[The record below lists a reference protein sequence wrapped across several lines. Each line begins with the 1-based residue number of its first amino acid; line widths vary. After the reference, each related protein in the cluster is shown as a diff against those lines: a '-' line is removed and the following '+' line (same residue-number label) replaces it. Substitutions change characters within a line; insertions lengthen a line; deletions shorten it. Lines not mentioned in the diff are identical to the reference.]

1 MPVQVVHVFLSHWS
15 YDQLY
20 VQPHTRG
27 GRTVVRPTWQGKRI
41 LLEIGNVPVNFLSR
55 HNVNSLQS
63 PPGREETFSIISYRD
78 WPHIFLWGF
87 YLAHR
92 MKISM
97 KFPLAREEIFLVIT
111 FEDNVNITE
120 EFPLGREETFLGCQ
134 HNSKLN
140 SDWILKPLLLQLN
153 QLISN
158 VDTLMSNVDDIR
170 NAKIM

>member
-1 MPVQVVHVFLSHWS
+1 MFSCRIGLTINCTYNHIHVAAV
-15 YDQLY
+15 QLY
-20 VQPHTRG
+20 GLHDRASESSW
-27 GRTVVRPTWQGKRI
+27 R
-41 LLEIGNVPVNFLSR
+41 IGNVPVNFLSR

-87 YLAHR
+87 YFAHR

-97 KFPLAREEIFLVIT
+97 KFPLAREEISLVIT

-140 SDWILKPLLLQLN
+140 SDWILKTLLLQLN

-158 VDTLMSNVDDIR
+158 VHTLMSNVDDIR